1 MHSERAIESPASGVS
16 TTVPEPAGAI
26 TEAAG
31 GQPAP
36 ASSPVGRQPVRLVF
50 GKVMSALHGD
60 KYMVGAYTADS
71 PGSSIR
77 PEVSPD
83 DGAATTG
90 HAALSAT
97 PSKGR

>member
-1 MHSERAIESPASGVS
+1 
-16 TTVPEPAGAI
+16 
-26 TEAAG
+26 
-31 GQPAP
+31 
-36 ASSPVGRQPVRLVF
+36 
-50 GKVMSALHGD
+50 MSALHGD

-71 PGSSIR
+71 PRASIR

-83 DGAATTG
+83 NDAATTG

>member
-1 MHSERAIESPASGVS
+1 MHSESAIEPPGSRVA
-16 TTVPEPAGAI
+16 TVAPEPVGAVN
-26 TEAAG
+26 EEAG
-31 GQPAP
+31 GPPAP
-36 ASSPVGRQPVRLVF
+36 ESSRVARQPVRFVL

-71 PGSSIR
+71 PRSSIR
-77 PEVSPD
+77 PEVSPSD
-83 DGAATTG
+83 DAATTR

>member
-1 MHSERAIESPASGVS
+1 MHSEPAIEPPASRVA
-16 TTVPEPAGAI
+16 TIAPEPVGAI

-31 GQPAP
+31 GRPAP
-36 ASSPVGRQPVRLVF
+36 ASSRVGRQPVRFVL

-71 PGSSIR
+71 PRSSIR
-77 PEVSPD
+77 PEASPGND
-83 DGAATTG
+83 AATMG

-97 PSKGR
+97 PSKVR

>member
-1 MHSERAIESPASGVS
+1 MHSEPAIEPPASRVD
-16 TTVPEPAGAI
+16 TIAREPLEAI
-26 TEAAG
+26 TEAPG
-31 GQPAP
+31 GPPAP
-36 ASSPVGRQPVRLVF
+36 ASSRVGREPVRFVL

-71 PGSSIR
+71 PRSSIR
-77 PEVSPD
+77 PEVSPSD
-83 DGAATTG
+83 DAATTR

>member
-1 MHSERAIESPASGVS
+1 MHSEPAIEPPASRVA
-16 TTVPEPAGAI
+16 TVAPESVAAI
-26 TEAAG
+26 TEAASG
-31 GQPAP
+31 RPAP
-36 ASSPVGRQPVRLVF
+36 ASARVGRQPVRFVL

-71 PGSSIR
+71 PRSSIR
-77 PEVSPD
+77 PEVSPS
-83 DGAATTG
+83 DGAATTR